1 MRFLPTF
8 LRRQCGETGEAM
20 QGELI
25 KHANQL
31 SPDMP
36 LKSIIRKSNLTSA
49 EKVKITLKLL
59 RGETVAAMCES
70 LGRGVQH
77 VSVVINGKRESATLK
92 QEIAAYLGGLEVEDI
107 FPPNHN
113 TSVQAAGQATQR
125 EV

>member
-1 MRFLPTF
+1 MSFIPPF
-8 LRRQCGETGEAM
+8 LRRRCEPGETM

-25 KHANQL
+25 TPAKQL

-49 EKVKITLKLL
+49 EKVKIALKLL
-59 RGETVAAMCES
+59 KGETVADMCGR

-77 VSVVINGKRESATLK
+77 VSVVINGKRESAALK
-92 QEIAAYLGGLEVEDI
+92 QDIADYLGGLAVEDI
-107 FPPNHN
+107 FPPNHAP
-113 TSVQAAGQATQR
+113 SVSTAPQAAQR